1 MGKSKKQWSKIKES
15 IIIKKQIKMNKNYLN
30 INISIF
36 TDILNLFNQIIMDN
50 LYRYEKY
57 TK

>member
-15 IIIKKQIKMNKNYLN
+15 IIIKKQIKMKKNYLN

-36 TDILNLFNQIIMDN
+36 SDIFNLFNQIIMKN

-57 TK
+57 SK